1 MNYGNELQV
10 QKGILNDSEKN
21 LEFLKRLL
29 VQDPDNETL
38 KQNIQKRE
46 KDIEEVQKK
55 IDVLNSIIKL
65 DSDYNEK
72 KPMIFHYVDTDGLA
86 DDIELG
92 SNDIN
97 YSQAYGQQRRLLEL
111 EYKYITRKPL
121 NYSGQVVLFGSE
133 DYDKAYNLDK
143 EDILNTREISLEAL
157 PKENKKEEP
166 KKVEMTH
173 LGGKHF
179 KANILDDEYV
189 IFKKNGY
196 LNIVGN
202 FTMDWLKDNFYSL
215 DSKLIY
221 DKDINKIK
229 LWNNLEFGSTPLSG
243 LDVKAILSK
252 DGTIKIEGDVDAIE
266 YHHSTLKD
274 IEEEKKSGKHF
285 KVDEPDKDKDT
296 AIAEGEP
303 DRDYSGLDKMGD
315 LPDDSLSHGAEGME
329 PAVPGKQVKRR
340 SRLEK
345 LKEKWNNLKGWQKT
359 AIVVAG
365 AIAVVGVGVGVAV
378 IGPHIAEAINNLFN
392 PEHANTASSVAQS
405 VSAAGTVTDPTAT
418 ASAAASLD
426 YSSVGGAGHTV
437 FTNAGDAVNNANG
450 VISNQWFSN
459 NPVDVFNTATNS
471 YMGLTPEQLSD
482 PQLMAQLAQDPNN
495 AMLFGNSISD
505 PSGFMGLDDVAS
517 IVTKVR

>member
-29 VQDPDNETL
+29 IQDPDNETL

-133 DYDKAYNLDK
+133 DYDKAYNLNK

-157 PKENKKEEP
+157 PKENVKEEP

-202 FTMDWLKDNFYSL
+202 FTMDWLKDNFYNL

-274 IEEEKKSGKHF
+274 IKEEKKSGKHF

-315 LPDDSLSHGAEGME
+315 LPDDIGSIHKAEGIE
-329 PAVPGKQVKRR
+329 PVKTNKPIK
-340 SRLEK
+340 RLHPK
-345 LKEKWNNLKGWQKT
+345 PSLLKRAKTKWGNLKGWQKA
-359 AIVVAG
+359 AIVAG
-365 AIAVVGVGVGVAV
+365 AIAVVGVGVAV
-378 IGPHIAEAINNLFN
+378 IGPHVMDAINNLVN
-392 PEHANTASSVAQS
+392 PEHVNTVNNTVNAV
-405 VSAAGTVTDPTAT
+405 GTVTDPTAT

-459 NPVDVFNTATNS
+459 NPIDVFNTATNS